1 MPVWPP
7 QAIQTTFD
15 PRSLHLMRWS
25 AAGTWKLLSTT
36 PCTWC
41 SWGYAETSTR
51 HRLHIGFAMI
61 SLGQVMFLKDSVNF
75 QKISGPNVVR
85 KRHCYS
91 ASVVFS
97 FGHPIPWFIQD
108 SGLPQPNSGY
118 QWKSVIYWSSQWV
131 QSNSWNTRSPFFL
144 YQSLATKDQGWFHP
158 LHTCQHGLRQRKP
171 LPGIGVHLQGC
182 ISQECPVVFCKESYR
197 HSWAIPTRILS
208 KFMNPWK
215 YCGWKK
221 SCAAG

>member
-1 MPVWPP
+1 MSSGKDTV
-7 QAIQTTFD
+7 IQ
-15 PRSLHLMRWS
+15 LQLCL
-25 AAGTWKLLSTT
+25 A
-36 PCTWC
+36 
-41 SWGYAETSTR
+41 
-51 HRLHIGFAMI
+51 
-61 SLGQVMFLKDSVNF
+61 LGIPYLGLFKIQVYLK
-75 QKISGPNVVR
+75 
-85 KRHCYS
+85 
-91 ASVVFS
+91 
-97 FGHPIPWFIQD
+97 
-108 SGLPQPNSGY
+108 PNSGY

-144 YQSLATKDQGWFHP
+144 YQSLVTKDQGWFHP